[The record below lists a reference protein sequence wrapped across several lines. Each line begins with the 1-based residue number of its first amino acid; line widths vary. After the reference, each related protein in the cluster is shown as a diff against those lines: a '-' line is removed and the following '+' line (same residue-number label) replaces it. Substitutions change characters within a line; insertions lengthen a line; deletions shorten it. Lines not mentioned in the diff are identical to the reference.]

1 MGLRYRL
8 HRKDLP
14 GKPDIV
20 FGPVRVAVFVDGCFW
35 HHCPDHGT
43 IPKNNREWWIEKFER
58 NRERDLRKDSQ
69 LIELGWLPVHVWE
82 HTEPSQAAEEISRI
96 IQERQRTQ

>member
-69 LIELGWLPVHVWE
+69 LIELGWLPVHIWE
-82 HTEPSQAAEEISRI
+82 HMEPLQAAEEISRI
-96 IQERQRTQ
+96 IKERQRTQ